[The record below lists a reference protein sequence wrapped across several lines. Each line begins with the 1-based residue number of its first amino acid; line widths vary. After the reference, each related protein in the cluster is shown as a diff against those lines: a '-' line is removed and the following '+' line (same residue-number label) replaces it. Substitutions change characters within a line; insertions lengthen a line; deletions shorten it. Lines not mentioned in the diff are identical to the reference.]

1 MARGRNAVNRSKK
14 QSGKKNK
21 SFGNNKHYRKDK
33 FTNKK
38 HASKDETKQRD
49 FRKFNHKRNDSENSN
64 KRRKVDEEIPRK
76 DLTDDESSELET
88 DDFKQ
93 LLSTFG
99 DIVSS
104 QKKAVE
110 SDSDDSDS
118 EDGESEND
126 SSQSKLSSLVKDDQ
140 KFKSADVAEEKVESQ
155 YFNVGQNSQDDS
167 EELEEEYN
175 DTENVTSALT
185 IAPELLDSVSVTPP
199 KTQVHTENWPT
210 LGRLIFNIPSA
221 PVTSKKSLDK
231 NHFPKVIIEEE
242 NVYAKS
248 GTVPK
253 YINEVNWSKLHVK
266 TQISK
271 NLSKANVSNLGMLDE
286 NNPSPLTPLQK
297 ELFSIVN
304 SYQDL
309 FYPQRN
315 LSNGEEVRFI
325 YCLHAVNHVLKTR
338 LRILHHNAKL
348 SRKDDVPEEFRDQ
361 GLVRPKVLILVPFK
375 DSALRVVKMIMDILI
390 PDEKAN
396 VMNKNRFLNEFG
408 GNELIMPKKN
418 PKPEDYEATFT
429 GNTDDTFRIGLTVTK
444 KSLKLYADFYSADI
458 IVASP
463 LGLRVIV
470 GAEGETGRD
479 YDFLA
484 SIEILVLDQTEIFF
498 MQNWDHLLHIL
509 EHLHLQPRESHG
521 TDFARVRSWAVNG
534 WTRYYRQSMVFS
546 SLTLPE
552 MNSLFNKK
560 CHNYAGKVRVINPV
574 ISGTICQVV
583 VQLPQVFQKLQ
594 ASSSLQL
601 IEARFDYFV
610 KKVLPQYK
618 DSIMSHVLVFIPSY
632 FDYVRIRNYFK
643 REDMSFVQICEYS
656 KENKI
661 ARARDMFFHDEAHF
675 LLYSERFHFFNRL
688 RIKGIRHI
696 LFYQPPTFPH
706 FYSEMCNLMQVIIF
720 YMNGNLNLLVFKKLS
735 IQELTDRWFL
745 ADRWEVTFFDGGITS
760 GDQEANQSRHS
771 GADSNMTVTV
781 LYSKYDV
788 QQLAAVV
795 GTERASRMVS
805 SERNVHMFM
814 TGD

>member
-1 MARGRNAVNRSKK
+1 MARGKNAVNRSKK

-38 HASKDETKQRD
+38 HAIKDETKQRD
-49 FRKFNHKRNDSENSN
+49 FRKFHHKRNDSENSN
-64 KRRKVDEEIPRK
+64 KRRRVDEEIQRK

-110 SDSDDSDS
+110 SDSEDSDS
-118 EDGESEND
+118 EDSESEND
-126 SSQSKLSSLVKDDQ
+126 SSQNKLSSLVKDKHIDDQ
-140 KFKSADVAEEKVESQ
+140 KLKSVDVAEEKVESQ
-155 YFNVGQNSQDDS
+155 YFNVGQNLQDDS

-175 DTENVTSALT
+175 DTEKEEPDDVSDPFTGHFCFD

-210 LGRLIFNIPSA
+210 LGQLIFNIPSA
-221 PVTSKKSLDK
+221 PVTSEKLLNKSY
-231 NHFPKVIIEEE
+231 FPKVIIEEE

-271 NLSKANVSNLGMLDE
+271 NLSKANFSNLGALDE

-304 SYQDL
+304 NYQDL
-309 FYPQRN
+309 FYPERN

-361 GLVRPKVLILVPFK
+361 GLVRPKVLIIVPFK

-396 VMNKNRFLNEFG
+396 VMNKNRFLNEFSG
-408 GNELIMPKKN
+408 SELIMPKKN

-470 GAEGETGRD
+470 GAEGESERD

-560 CHNYAGKVRVINPV
+560 CRNYAGKVRVINPV

-706 FYSEMCNLMQVIIF
+706 FYSEMCNLMQ
-720 YMNGNLNLLVFKKLS
+720 
-735 IQELTDRWFL
+735 
-745 ADRWEVTFFDGGITS
+745 
-760 GDQEANQSRHS
+760 EANQSRHS

-795 GTERASRMVS
+795 GTERASRMVT